1 MEFDELETFIEEEN
15 ARLKKSGKVLCAT
28 ISNSYDYM
36 VVMVK
41 RSMNLAK
48 TVVAAAASFRVA
60 EAKEDCEFPTLT
72 DKMDLFYF
80 YSIIVLCAFTVLILI
95 GLCILRSKMNNLMAG
110 QAPPG

>member
-1 MEFDELETFIEEEN
+1 MEFDELQTFLDEQN
-15 ARLKKSGKVLCAT
+15 ARLKKLGKVLCAT
-28 ISNSYDYM
+28 ITNSYDYM

-60 EAKEDCEFPTLT
+60 EAKEDCEFPTPT
-72 DKMDLFYF
+72 EHMDLFYF
-80 YSIIVLCAFTVLILI
+80 YSIIVLGVFTVLILI
-95 GLCILRSKMNNLMAG
+95 GFCYLRSKINNLQAG

>member
-41 RSMNLAK
+41 RSMNLA
-48 TVVAAAASFRVA
+48 AAASFCVA

-80 YSIIVLCAFTVLILI
+80 YSIIVLCAFTVLISI
-95 GLCILRSKMNNLMAG
+95 CLCILRSKMNNLRAG
-110 QAPPG
+110 QTPPG